1 MMIYGAQSTLS
12 DVFSSTKVKRVKSM
26 QIKQPYELVLFGG
39 IGDLAL
45 RKLFPA
51 LYLLELDKRLP
62 EGRIIAIGRK
72 EIKLDGV
79 DGVVDKIKQSVFS
92 HIQGCYQDEDCW
104 QRIAD
109 RLSYVRLDA
118 QESDTYQTLANEL
131 DASCPN
137 RLFYLATVSFLY
149 SDIVANLH
157 ANALIQASSK
167 VILEKPI
174 GHDLASA
181 KAINKCVAEYFDET
195 RIYRIDHYLGKE
207 TVQNLM
213 VLRFANFIFESQWN
227 QKYIDH
233 IQISISESLGVEK
246 RAGFYDQV
254 GAFRDMMQNHLLQLL
269 CIVAMEPP
277 AKMEPD
283 AVRDEKV
290 KVIKALRPIEGQ
302 DIINKVIRG
311 QYNQGFSNGQSVPS
325 YRYEEGVDSQSQTE
339 TFVAMKVEIENWRW
353 AGVPFYLRTG
363 KRLAERACEIVVQFK
378 EIPHS
383 IFSMQHKKMMANKLI
398 FRLQPDEG
406 IRLQLCEKK
415 IGSGMN
421 VRPMTL
427 SLNPDNPSQD
437 YMKSKAGGHE
447 TEGSESRKKSVRV
460 PEAYERLLF
469 DALSSNPTL
478 FLRDD
483 ELMEAWDWVDPIIA
497 AWKESEDAPEPYTAG
512 SWGPAE
518 STLLLAKD
526 GRLWNE
532 NN

>member
-1 MMIYGAQSTLS
+1 
-12 DVFSSTKVKRVKSM
+12 M
-26 QIKQPYELVLFGG
+26 QIEQPYELVLFGG
-39 IGDLAL
+39 LGDLAL

-51 LYLLELDKRLP
+51 LYLLELDERLP
-62 EGRIIAIGRK
+62 EGRIFAIGRK
-72 EIKLDGV
+72 ALEHKVVIAQIK
-79 DGVVDKIKQSVFS
+79 KAVFS
-92 HIQGCYQDEDCW
+92 HVQPDYQDCDCW
-104 QRIAD
+104 QRFAK
-109 RLSYVRLDA
+109 RLSYVCLDGQNPEDFTVLAA
-118 QESDTYQTLANEL
+118 QL
-131 DASCPN
+131 DENCPN
-137 RLFYLATVSFLY
+137 RLFYLATASSLY
-149 SDIVANLH
+149 ADIVANL
-157 ANALIQASSK
+157 NTSELIQPTAK

-181 KAINKCVAEYFDET
+181 KEINKSVAEHFDEKQ
-195 RIYRIDHYLGKE
+195 IYRIDHYLGKE

-246 RAGFYDQV
+246 RAGFYEQV

-302 DIINKVIRG
+302 DILDNVIRG
-311 QYNQGFSNGQSVPS
+311 QYKKGVSDGHPVPK
-325 YRYEEGVDSQSQTE
+325 YRDEDGVDENSLTE

-363 KRLAERACEIVVQFK
+363 KRLAERSCEIVVQFK

-383 IFSMQHKKMMANKLI
+383 IFSLQDKKTMANKLI

-415 IGSGMN
+415 VGSGMK

-427 SLNPDNPSQD
+427 SLNPDDQN
-437 YMKSKAGGHE
+437 AA
-447 TEGSESRKKSVRV
+447 RV

-469 DALSSNPTL
+469 DALASNPTL

-483 ELMEAWDWVDPIIA
+483 ELMEAWDWVDPILA
-497 AWKESEDAPEPYTAG
+497 AWQESESAPESYTAG
-512 SWGPAE
+512 TWGPAAA
-518 STLLLAKD
+518 TLLLAKD

>member
-1 MMIYGAQSTLS
+1 
-12 DVFSSTKVKRVKSM
+12 M
-26 QIKQPYELVLFGG
+26 QIEQPYELVLFGG
-39 IGDLAL
+39 LGDLAL

-62 EGRIIAIGRK
+62 QGRIIAVGRK
-72 EIKLDGV
+72 TLKLNAV
-79 DGVVDKIKQSVFS
+79 MTKIKQAVFS
-92 HIQGCYQDEDCW
+92 HVDERYQDDACW
-104 QRIAD
+104 QRFAERLNYVCLDVQQAD
-109 RLSYVRLDA
+109 A
-118 QESDTYQTLANEL
+118 YQALASEL
-131 DASCPN
+131 EESCPN
-137 RLFYLATVSFLY
+137 RLFYLATASYLY
-149 SDIVANLH
+149 ADIVVGLH
-157 ANALIQASSK
+157 HNQFIQSTSK
-167 VILEKPI
+167 VVLEKPI

-181 KAINKCVAEYFDET
+181 KEINKSVAEYFSEEQ
-195 RIYRIDHYLGKE
+195 IYRIDHYLGKE

-213 VLRFANFIFESQWN
+213 VLRFANSIFESQWN

-246 RAGFYDQV
+246 RAGFYEQV

-290 KVIKALRPIEGQ
+290 KVIKALRPIEGKDIQ
-302 DIINKVIRG
+302 DKVIRG
-311 QYNQGFSNGQSVPS
+311 QYNQGLSEGKPVPS
-325 YRYEEGVDSQSQTE
+325 YRNEEGVDGQSQTE

-383 IFSMQHKKMMANKLI
+383 IFAMPHKKTMANKLI

-421 VRPMTL
+421 VRPMIL

-437 YMKSKAGGHE
+437 FMRLQGNDND
-447 TEGSESRKKSVRV
+447 SRNKTVRV

-469 DALSSNPTL
+469 DALASNPTL

-483 ELMEAWDWVDPIIA
+483 ELMQAWDWVDPILA
-497 AWKESEDAPEPYTAG
+497 AWQESEDSPESYTAG
-512 SWGPAE
+512 TWGPAE
-518 STLLLAKD
+518 ATLLLARD

>member
-1 MMIYGAQSTLS
+1 
-12 DVFSSTKVKRVKSM
+12 M
-26 QIKQPYELVLFGG
+26 QIEQPFELVLFGG
-39 IGDLAL
+39 LGDLAL

-62 EGRIIAIGRK
+62 EGKIIAIGRK
-72 EIKLDGV
+72 FIEQEDIIRKVKSAIFGHVQNDH
-79 DGVVDKIKQSVFS
+79 QE
-92 HIQGCYQDEDCW
+92 DECW
-104 QRIAD
+104 QRFAE
-109 RLSYVRLDA
+109 RLTYVCLDA
-118 QESDTYQTLANEL
+118 QTPDAYQELANDL
-131 DASCPN
+131 DESCPN
-137 RLFYLATVSFLY
+137 RLFYLATASSLY
-149 SDIVANLH
+149 ADIVANLH
-157 ANALIQASSK
+157 NSQLILPSSK

-181 KAINKCVAEYFDET
+181 KEINKSVAEYFDEKQ
-195 RIYRIDHYLGKE
+195 IYRIDHYLGKE

-246 RAGFYDQV
+246 RAGFYEQV

-302 DIINKVIRG
+302 DIQANVIRG
-311 QYNQGFSNGQSVPS
+311 QYSQGVSDGQPVPK
-325 YRYEEGVDSQSQTE
+325 YRDEEGVADNSLTE

-363 KRLAERACEIVVQFK
+363 KRLAQRSCEIVVQFK

-383 IFSMQHKKMMANKLI
+383 IFSLQDKKTMANKLI

-415 IGSGMN
+415 VGSGMK

-427 SLNPDNPSQD
+427 SLNPDDQSQNT
-437 YMKSKAGGHE
+437 KGN
-447 TEGSESRKKSVRV
+447 ESTKKPIRV

-469 DALSSNPTL
+469 DALASNPTL

-483 ELMEAWDWVDPIIA
+483 ELMEAWDWVDPILA
-497 AWKESEDAPEPYTAG
+497 AWQESEDAPETYTAG
-512 SWGPAE
+512 TWGPAAA
-518 STLLLAKD
+518 TLLLAKD

-532 NN
+532 NS

>member
-1 MMIYGAQSTLS
+1 
-12 DVFSSTKVKRVKSM
+12 M
-26 QIKQPYELVLFGG
+26 QIEQQFELVIFGG
-39 IGDLAL
+39 LGDLAL

-62 EGRIIAIGRK
+62 QGRIFALGRK
-72 EIKLDGV
+72 ELDLNAV
-79 DGVVDKIKQSVFS
+79 ITKVKQAVFS
-92 HIQGCYQDEDCW
+92 HVSPFYQDETIW
-104 QRIAD
+104 QRLEE
-109 RLSYVRLDA
+109 RLSYVRVDVQKAEDYQALVDELA
-118 QESDTYQTLANEL
+118 SD
-131 DASCPN
+131 CPN
-137 RLFYLATVSFLY
+137 RLFYLATASFLY
-149 SDIVANLH
+149 SDIAANLQG
-157 ANALIQASSK
+157 NNLIHQPSK
-167 VILEKPI
+167 VVLEKPI

-181 KAINKCVAEYFDET
+181 KTINKAVANYFTESQ
-195 RIYRIDHYLGKE
+195 IYRIDHYLGKE

-213 VLRFANFIFESQWN
+213 VLRFANSIFESQWN
-227 QKYIDH
+227 QQSIDH

-246 RAGFYDQV
+246 RAEFYEQV

-290 KVIKALRPIEGQ
+290 KVIKALRPIEGK
-302 DIINKVIRG
+302 DIHDKVIRG
-311 QYNQGFSNGQSVPS
+311 QYGHGVSEAQPVPR
-325 YRYEEGVDSQSQTE
+325 YREEEGVDKQSQTE

-383 IFSMQHKKMMANKLI
+383 IFSMQHKETMANKLV

-415 IGSGMN
+415 LGSGMN

-427 SLNPDNPSQD
+427 SLNPENPSQALMNSQQPD
-437 YMKSKAGGHE
+437 CEPEKN
-447 TEGSESRKKSVRV
+447 SVRV

-469 DALSSNPTL
+469 DALASNATL

-483 ELMEAWDWVDPIIA
+483 ELMQAWSWVDPILA
-497 AWKESEDAPEPYTAG
+497 AWQESDSTPEPYTAG
-512 SWGPAE
+512 TWGPAAA
-518 STLLLAKD
+518 TLLLAKD

>member
-1 MMIYGAQSTLS
+1 
-12 DVFSSTKVKRVKSM
+12 M
-26 QIKQPYELVLFGG
+26 QIDQPFELVLFGG
-39 IGDLAL
+39 LGDLAL

-62 EGRIIAIGRK
+62 KGRIIAVGRR
-72 EIKLDGV
+72 ELERPELLA
-79 DGVVDKIKQSVFS
+79 KIKQRITNLDDVTWLRFEQRLCYVSVDV
-92 HIQGCYQDEDCW
+92 QQVDAYQ
-104 QRIAD
+104 
-109 RLSYVRLDA
+109 L
-118 QESDTYQTLANEL
+118 LASEL
-131 DASCPN
+131 DDSCPN
-137 RLFYLATVSFLY
+137 RLFYLATASSLY
-149 SDIVANLH
+149 ADIAKNLH
-157 ANALIQASSK
+157 LNQLIQSSSK
-167 VILEKPI
+167 VVLEKPI

-181 KAINKCVAEYFDET
+181 KNINKAVADYFNEAQ
-195 RIYRIDHYLGKE
+195 IYRIDHYLGKE

-213 VLRFANFIFESQWN
+213 VLRFANSIFESQWN
-227 QKYIDH
+227 QQYIDH

-246 RAGFYDQV
+246 RAGFYEQV

-277 AKMEPD
+277 SKMEPD

-290 KVIKALRPIEGQ
+290 KVIKALRPIEGK
-302 DIINKVIRG
+302 DILDKVVRG
-311 QYNQGFSNGQSVPS
+311 QYGDGVSEGKPVPK
-325 YRYEEGVDSQSQTE
+325 YRDEEGVDGQSQTE

-383 IFSMQHKKMMANKLI
+383 IFAMQHKETMANKLI

-421 VRPMTL
+421 VRPMIL
-427 SLNPDNPSQD
+427 SLNPDNSSQN
-437 YMKSKAGGHE
+437 YLSKNSAE
-447 TEGSESRKKSVRV
+447 QSSSGSAARV

-469 DALSSNPTL
+469 DALASNPTL

-483 ELMEAWDWVDPIIA
+483 ELMHAWDWVDPILA
-497 AWKESEDAPEPYTAG
+497 AWQESESTPEPYTSG
-512 SWGPAE
+512 TWGPAAA
-518 STLLLAKD
+518 TLLLAKD

>member
-1 MMIYGAQSTLS
+1 
-12 DVFSSTKVKRVKSM
+12 M
-26 QIKQPYELVLFGG
+26 QIEQPYELVLFGG
-39 IGDLAL
+39 LGDLAL

-62 EGRIIAIGRK
+62 QGRIIAIGRK
-72 EIKLDGV
+72 RLTTNEVIAKV
-79 DGVVDKIKQSVFS
+79 KQAVFS
-92 HIQGCYQDEDCW
+92 HIDGQFQSEGCW
-104 QRIAD
+104 QRFEG
-109 RLSYVRLDA
+109 RLSYVCMDLQQADA
-118 QESDTYQTLANEL
+118 YQALTLEL
-131 DASCPN
+131 EKTCSN
-137 RLFYLATVSFLY
+137 RLFYLATASFLY
-149 SDIVANLH
+149 ADIVSNLH
-157 ANALIQASSK
+157 ANQLIEPTTK
-167 VILEKPI
+167 VVLEKPI

-181 KAINKCVAEYFDET
+181 KDINKSVSGYFEESQ
-195 RIYRIDHYLGKE
+195 IYRIDHYLGKE

-213 VLRFANFIFESQWN
+213 VLRFANSIFESQWN
-227 QKYIDH
+227 QQYIDH

-246 RAGFYDQV
+246 RAGFYEKV

-277 AKMEPD
+277 SKMEPD

-290 KVIKALRPIEGQ
+290 KVIKALRPIEGK
-302 DIINKVIRG
+302 DIFDKVIRG
-311 QYNQGFSNGQSVPS
+311 QYGPGVSEGLPVSG
-325 YRYEEGVDSQSQTE
+325 YRDEEGVDTQSQTE
-339 TFVAMKVEIENWRW
+339 TFVAMKVEVENWRW

-363 KRLAERACEIVVQFK
+363 KRLGERACEIVVQFK

-383 IFSMQHKKMMANKLI
+383 IFSMQHKETMANKLV

-427 SLNPDNPSQD
+427 SLNPDNPSQEFMNSQSLN
-437 YMKSKAGGHE
+437 YTPSAN
-447 TEGSESRKKSVRV
+447 SVRV

-469 DALSSNPTL
+469 DALASNPTL

-483 ELMEAWDWVDPIIA
+483 ELMQAWDWVDPILA
-497 AWKESEDAPEPYTAG
+497 AWLRSENAPEPYTAG
-512 SWGPAE
+512 TWGPAAA
-518 STLLLAKD
+518 TLLLAKD

>member
-1 MMIYGAQSTLS
+1 
-12 DVFSSTKVKRVKSM
+12 M
-26 QIKQPYELVLFGG
+26 QIEQPYELVLFGG
-39 IGDLAL
+39 LGDLAL

-62 EGRIIAIGRK
+62 QGRIIAVGRK
-72 EIKLDGV
+72 VLKSDEVIAKV
-79 DGVVDKIKQSVFS
+79 KEAIFS
-92 HIQGCYQDEDCW
+92 HVDNRYQDDACW
-104 QRIAD
+104 QRFAD
-109 RLSYVRLDA
+109 RLSYVCVDVQQADA
-118 QESDTYQTLANEL
+118 YKTLTAEL
-131 DASCPN
+131 DETCPN
-137 RLFYLATVSFLY
+137 RLFYLATASFLY
-149 SDIVANLH
+149 ADIVSNLH
-157 ANALIQASSK
+157 INQLIQSSSK
-167 VILEKPI
+167 VVLEKPI

-181 KAINKCVAEYFDET
+181 KEINKSVAEYFDEAQ
-195 RIYRIDHYLGKE
+195 IYRIDHYLGKE

-213 VLRFANFIFESQWN
+213 VLRFANSIFESQWN
-227 QKYIDH
+227 QQYIDH

-246 RAGFYDQV
+246 RAGFYEQV

-290 KVIKALRPIEGQ
+290 KVIKALRPIEGR
-302 DIINKVIRG
+302 DIFDKVIRG
-311 QYNQGFSNGQSVPS
+311 QYGQGVSLGKPVPK
-325 YRYEEGVDSQSQTE
+325 YRDEEGVDHNSQTE

-383 IFSMQHKKMMANKLI
+383 IFSLQDKKTMANKLI

-415 IGSGMN
+415 LGSGMN

-427 SLNPDNPSQD
+427 SLNPDNPSQEF
-437 YMKSKAGGHE
+437 MNSKALDF
-447 TEGSESRKKSVRV
+447 TPSNKSVRV

-469 DALSSNPTL
+469 DALASNPTL

-483 ELMEAWDWVDPIIA
+483 ELMEAWDWVDPILA
-497 AWKESEDAPEPYTAG
+497 AWQESESAPEPYTAG
-512 SWGPAE
+512 TWGPAAA
-518 STLLLAKD
+518 TLLLAKD

-532 NN
+532 NS